1 MSDKS
6 KKSKETEIVDDL
18 PIEEESFDATSV
30 NEDIKSDK
38 DKKSEDGKK
47 KVRMGLKKKDRDP
60 ILHISAIVLAVACI
74 IVIANTV
81 YDITLADHSDPPIEY
96 GDKVIVDYIGC
107 YQQFYDAE
115 NLKNGAI
122 VFDTSLS
129 SIKDSDITKSYEY
142 NPSYSQLTVEIG
154 KNTYLQAFEEALIGH
169 VPGDVVKVCIPNG
182 YGEAQLYD
190 FTEKAEK
197 TVISMS
203 CVLTTTEFKSLF
215 GFDAPDANTGLITL
229 KAHTEIKDDDDA
241 KYSPFGFPA
250 QIMTNTDG
258 TVSVMYMP
266 VAGETYIMSEDVS
279 VKVNSVENGAANI
292 SYVFNEDSKRDFVKV
307 ILEDNKAVYVYP
319 DTLKYKTTDEK
330 TGEDLY
336 FTITIVKYA

>member
-6 KKSKETEIVDDL
+6 KKSKETELVDDL
-18 PIEEESFDATSV
+18 PDNGESFDAASV

-47 KVRMGLKKKDRDP
+47 KVRMGLRKKDRDP

-81 YDITLADHSDPPIEY
+81 YDITLADHSPAPIEY
-96 GDKVIVDYIGC
+96 GDKVVVDYVGC
-107 YQQFYDAE
+107 YQKYYDE
-115 NLKNGAI
+115 NNLDNGAI
-122 VFDTSLS
+122 VFDTSFS
-129 SIKDSDITKSYEY
+129 SMKDSDIMKSYEY

-169 VPGDVVKVCIPNG
+169 VPGDVVQVCIPNG

-190 FTEKAEK
+190 FTGTATIEL
-197 TVISMS
+197 T
-203 CVLTTTEFKSLF
+203 CVLTTTEFKTLF

-229 KAHTEIKDDDDA
+229 KAHTELKDDDDA
-241 KYSPFGFPA
+241 KYSPFGFAA

-279 VKVNSVENGAANI
+279 VKVDSVTDGTASI

-307 ILEDNKAVYVYP
+307 IVEDNNAIYVYP
-319 DTLKYKTTDEK
+319 DTMKYKTTDEK
-330 TGEDLY
+330 VGEDLY

>member
-1 MSDKS
+1 MSDIS
-6 KKSKETEIVDDL
+6 KKSKETDVIEDL
-18 PIEEESFDATSV
+18 PNEEGEFDATPV
-30 NEDIKSDK
+30 NEDIRSDK

-60 ILHISAIVLAVACI
+60 ILHVSAIVLAIACM
-74 IVIANTV
+74 IVICNTV

-154 KNTYLQAFEEALIGH
+154 KNTYLKAFEEALIGH

-190 FTEKAEK
+190 FTGTAN
-197 TVISMS
+197 ISLTDT
-203 CVLTTTEFKSLF
+203 LTTTEFKSLF
-215 GFDAPDANTGLITL
+215 GFDAPSANTGLIFL
-229 KAHTEIKDDDDA
+229 EAHTELKDDDNTN
-241 KYSPFGFPA
+241 YSPFGFPA
-250 QIMTNTDG
+250 AISTNTDG
-258 TVSVMYMP
+258 TVTVKYMP

-279 VKVNSVENGAANI
+279 VKVDSVADGVVKI
-292 SYVFNEDSKRDFVKV
+292 SYVFNSESKRDFVKV
-307 ILEDNKAVYVYP
+307 IVEDNAVHYVYP
-319 DTLKYKTTDEK
+319 DTMKYKTTDEK

-336 FTITIVKYA
+336 FTITIVKYSE